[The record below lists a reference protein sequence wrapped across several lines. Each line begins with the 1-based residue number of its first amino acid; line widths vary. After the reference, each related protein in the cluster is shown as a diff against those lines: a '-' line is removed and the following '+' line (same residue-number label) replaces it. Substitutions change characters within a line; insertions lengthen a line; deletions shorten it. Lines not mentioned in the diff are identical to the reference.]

1 MKILQMPCL
10 TSASMKAL
18 VGGSWEVL
26 VSRSCELRP
35 SSSRFFY
42 DDLVSFSSGGMK
54 ILLRVFYKSLRAAL
68 VEILVT
74 CRQRL
79 FHDLVQVLARST

>member
-42 DDLVSFSSGGMK
+42 DDLVSGGMK
-54 ILLRVFYKSLRAAL
+54 ILLRVLYKSLRAAL